1 MLLHAATPAVLQAID
16 GRAESRR
23 HPLDRLGLG
32 AVPELLPP
40 AVVDEAIEECGRRE
54 ARVRALPARVT
65 LYFVLALW
73 FYPAAGYAEVLR
85 MLFRQIRAQVV
96 TGRWRIPSV
105 SAVVQARRRLGP
117 APLKALLRRLGGTG
131 TGAPLPGMTAFG
143 RELALLKVSADGTR
157 LDVADTAANR
167 RAFGDPPQGGIG
179 SGRYPQIRLLALI
192 ACGTRTLIDAVWGT
206 LSIGEPILLD
216 RLVYHGAFRRGM
228 LVLADRYF
236 SGHPQVARIASTGA
250 DLIVRVQYRRRLPV
264 LKELADGSYLSVLPH
279 SDQPSKAER
288 DRARGT
294 GARPQRRGLKA
305 RQALGLPVRVV
316 EYTVTV
322 VPEHGQTR
330 TETYRLITTLLD
342 PTRAPAEQ
350 VARTYAERWESET
363 GYADLKT
370 YLRGPRKVL
379 RSKDPNG
386 VAQELYALLIVYQ
399 LVQLARVRAAEMRPG
414 QEPVDPDRISFTVV
428 LRALTRVI
436 GEPSSR
442 RLLREALD
450 EIWGLP
456 LIGRR
461 PRSKPRELKGTV
473 AFAKAC
479 EHYPPSRVAY
489 KLTMRTPEGL
499 ITG

>member
-1 MLLHAATPAVLQAID
+1 M
-16 GRAESRR
+16 
-23 HPLDRLGLG
+23 
-32 AVPELLPP
+32 
-40 AVVDEAIEECGRRE
+40 
-54 ARVRALPARVT
+54 
-65 LYFVLALW
+65 
-73 FYPAAGYAEVLR
+73 
-85 MLFRQIRAQVV
+85 
-96 TGRWRIPSV
+96 
-105 SAVVQARRRLGP
+105 
-117 APLKALLRRLGGTG
+117 
-131 TGAPLPGMTAFG
+131 
-143 RELALLKVSADGTR
+143 
-157 LDVADTAANR
+157 
-167 RAFGDPPQGGIG
+167 
-179 SGRYPQIRLLALI
+179 
-192 ACGTRTLIDAVWGT
+192 
-206 LSIGEPILLD
+206 
-216 RLVYHGAFRRGM
+216 
-228 LVLADRYF
+228 
-236 SGHPQVARIASTGA
+236 
-250 DLIVRVQYRRRLPV
+250 
-264 LKELADGSYLSVLPH
+264 
-279 SDQPSKAER
+279 
-288 DRARGT
+288 
-294 GARPQRRGLKA
+294 
-305 RQALGLPVRVV
+305 

-330 TETYRLITTLLD
+330 TESYRLITTLLD
-342 PTRAPAEQ
+342 PARAPAGQ
-350 VARTYAERWESET
+350 VARTYAERRESET

-479 EHYPPSRVAY
+479 ERYPPSRVAY